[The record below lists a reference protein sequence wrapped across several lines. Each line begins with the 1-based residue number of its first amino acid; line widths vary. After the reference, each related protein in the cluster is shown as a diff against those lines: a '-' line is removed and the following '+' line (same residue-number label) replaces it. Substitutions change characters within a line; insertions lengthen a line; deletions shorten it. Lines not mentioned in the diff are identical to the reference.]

1 MELEELRR
9 RVTARVEA
17 DRSDLA
23 DLAVELGRMPS
34 PHAGEFNVA
43 TRVVDW
49 LRQHEIEAWLQ
60 PITDR
65 SANAVGRIRGV
76 GDGPRLIFDAHIDTG
91 PALPADVPERIRQ
104 INDAWLE
111 DGILYGFGLVND
123 KAQVAAFLL
132 AARALVREGVRLRG
146 DLIVAGVAFETG
158 APSVGRS
165 QGIDFPG
172 EGFGTWWLVNR
183 GITADYALVGETSG
197 FGLVTAECGEL
208 GLEVRFSGRRVYTP
222 RFERGSEVPTTPA

>member
-1 MELEELRR
+1 MELDELRR
-9 RVTARVEA
+9 REAARVEA

-34 PHAGEFNVA
+34 PHAGELNVA

-91 PALPADVPERIRQ
+91 PALPADVPERIRR
-104 INDAWLE
+104 IALE
-111 DGILYGFGLVND
+111 YHARENKRDRATEL
-123 KAQVAAFLL
+123 AAFL
-132 AARALVREGVRLRG
+132 
-146 DLIVAGVAFETG
+146 VAHGFEVVEFTDF
-158 APSVGRS
+158 VGH
-165 QGIDFPG
+165 DA
-172 EGFGTWWLVNR
+172 GFLKV
-183 GITADYALVGETSG
+183 
-197 FGLVTAECGEL
+197 
-208 GLEVRFSGRRVYTP
+208 RRVP
-222 RFERGSEVPTTPA
+222 PLRVE